1 MQTKVKRSTVIAVSV
16 LLCGA
21 VLALWVWN
29 VQMWKGQR
37 MLSEACSAARVFVY
51 DHLEEC
57 GQAFANYAATGD
69 GSYLDQAQQAAAKT
83 VAACYAWGE
92 TYPYRADYDTADE
105 AIQEW
110 GIQFLVKTEEY
121 LEGLDK
127 TDLSAEEQTVLD
139 ALAGVFQADDA
150 GRITFMS
157 LFWNASHSSLVDGSV
172 WPYLTY
178 DEGVLQ
184 RPDF

>member
-83 VAACYAWGE
+83 AAACYAWGE

-105 AIQEW
+105 AI
-110 GIQFLVKTEEY
+110 
-121 LEGLDK
+121 
-127 TDLSAEEQTVLD
+127 
-139 ALAGVFQADDA
+139 
-150 GRITFMS
+150 
-157 LFWNASHSSLVDGSV
+157 
-172 WPYLTY
+172 
-178 DEGVLQ
+178 
-184 RPDF
+184 

>member
-83 VAACYAWGE
+83 AAACYAWGE

-127 TDLSAEEQTVLD
+127 TDLSAEEHWPGSFRQTMR
-139 ALAGVFQADDA
+139 AGSRLCRSFGMPLTQAWSMVPC
-150 GRITFMS
+150 GLI
-157 LFWNASHSSLVDGSV
+157 
-172 WPYLTY
+172 
-178 DEGVLQ
+178 
-184 RPDF
+184 

>member
-83 VAACYAWGE
+83 AAACYAWGE
-92 TYPYRADYDTADE
+92 RIPIEPIMIRRMRRFRNGESSSWSKRRNIWRDWTKPTFLPKSRPCWMHWPGSFRQTMRAGSRLCRSFGMPLT
-105 AIQEW
+105 QTW
-110 GIQFLVKTEEY
+110 SMVPC
-121 LEGLDK
+121 GL
-127 TDLSAEEQTVLD
+127 
-139 ALAGVFQADDA
+139 
-150 GRITFMS
+150 I
-157 LFWNASHSSLVDGSV
+157 
-172 WPYLTY
+172 
-178 DEGVLQ
+178 
-184 RPDF
+184 